1 MTGNDTDPKSNAD
14 ILKAAKYLCCLL
26 TRKHKNKGLEE
37 ILDKERDYLEKISF
51 DVRKVRENKGEDIKD
66 FENAG
71 KLTQK
76 KRLKS
81 VIYQIETDPGL
92 YQTLCNREK
101 ILKKRMMKSR
111 RNLRWL
117 CCR

>member
-51 DVRKVRENKGEDIKD
+51 DVRK
-66 FENAG
+66 
-71 KLTQK
+71 
-76 KRLKS
+76 
-81 VIYQIETDPGL
+81 
-92 YQTLCNREK
+92 
-101 ILKKRMMKSR
+101 
-111 RNLRWL
+111 
-117 CCR
+117 